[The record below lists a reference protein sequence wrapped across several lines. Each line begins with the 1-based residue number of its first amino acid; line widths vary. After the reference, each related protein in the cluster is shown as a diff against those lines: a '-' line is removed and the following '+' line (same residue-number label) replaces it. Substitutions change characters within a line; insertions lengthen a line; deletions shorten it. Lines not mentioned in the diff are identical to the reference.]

1 MGKKNYMVNVGI
13 TGQIARKNDIHGY
26 IQDTIYHL
34 HPKLR
39 RNVDLELSITSYRM
53 EDGDYNYATCS
64 GNRSGIEIVL
74 NRLNED
80 GRKFTHDQMMLNLA
94 HELVH
99 AKQFIKGELS
109 PKLQRFK
116 RKYHGKTPYS
126 RQPWEK
132 EAYKLESKLYNMFWV
147 GRENFI

>member
-1 MGKKNYMVNVGI
+1 MVNVGI

-132 EAYKLESKLYNMFWV
+132 EAYKLENKIYNMFWV
-147 GRENFI
+147 GREKFI

>member
-1 MGKKNYMVNVGI
+1 MVNVGI
-13 TGQIARKNDIHGY
+13 IGQIARKNDIHGY

-39 RNVDLELSITSYRM
+39 RNVDLELSITSYKM
-53 EDGDYNYATCS
+53 EEGDYNYATCS
-64 GNRSGIEIVL
+64 GNKNTIEIVL
-74 NRLNED
+74 NRLDED
-80 GRKFTHDQMMLNLA
+80 GDKFSHDQMMLNLA
-94 HELVH
+94 HELV
-99 AKQFIKGELS
+99 IKGELS

-116 RKYHGKTPYS
+116 HKYHGKTPYS

-132 EAYKLESKLYNMFWV
+132 EAYKMESKLFNMFWV

>member
-13 TGQIARKNDIHGY
+13 TGQITRKNDIHGY

-39 RNVDLELSITSYRM
+39 RNVDLELSIISYKV

-132 EAYKLESKLYNMFWV
+132 EAYKLENKIYNMFWV